1 MQGRNNVPPVV
12 RRIGA
17 SLIGIALSCLLV
29 MGLTPQAVVAQ
40 DTGTVQGTV
49 VDGQGRPLPGA
60 QVAVAGT
67 QRGSV
72 TDGQGNYSI
81 EGVPTGEQTLR
92 AQFVGYKPQTQT
104 VTIEAGETVTADFT
118 LQQDLLQMEEAVV
131 TGSFQERSKM
141 ESSVAITTLSSAEI
155 ELQNPRSTADLLK
168 AIPGFYV
175 ESSGG
180 EGGNNLF
187 ARGLPADGSF
197 RYVNI
202 QQNGIPIFESPEL
215 AFLNIDQLYRV
226 DQTIRNTE
234 AVRGGTAAIFASNS
248 PAGIVN
254 FVDKTGGQE
263 LSGVAKLTGA
273 TRGLFRTD
281 FNVGG
286 PIGED
291 WRFNVGGFYRYDEG
305 VRDPGF
311 PGNQG
316 GQVKANVTRLL
327 DDGYVRVYGTYLN
340 DRNVFYLPIPLQ
352 NPDDPEGIDGLDA
365 NYGTLTSLNA
375 SKVEIPGPNG
385 STRELDLTDGVHT
398 QRNSLQADLFFELT
412 DDVTLENKARVMQAD
427 TDFNAIFSLSAPETP
442 GGFFDRQIDRE
453 IRIDG
458 QNQTIGAAFPNAA
471 GFEYVFSEGGDVIN
485 PNEPNTLNNLNGNG
499 FLIESG
505 WWTIQ
510 KPVSNFTNDLQVSLN
525 AGSHSISTGL
535 YFSSYNVDEQWQFN
549 SILTGVRDKP
559 RLIDAYLVDD
569 DGQRIMQLTENG
581 FTQYGGFHVSNT
593 ATANVIAAY
602 IGDEWQA
609 TDKLR
614 IDLGGRLERDFF
626 QGRQENNTGLQDLGR
641 EGTLADNAFTTGSGG
656 FTTYSFDYTEWA
668 ASLGLNYRFSEAF
681 SVFARGSRAFRTP
694 DLDDIRG
701 LQGEKPE
708 AQTVLQSEV
717 GVKYSSPN
725 LAIFANAFITNIDEI
740 SFTDEA
746 LVDGELQT
754 ITRIAEATTPGV
766 EIEAR
771 GSYAGFGLNLT
782 ATLQNPEYNSLEFPN
797 ENLAEEASE
806 LDFEGNRVRRVPRYV
821 VNFRPSYTFG
831 NAKLYLTGK
840 YYDERF
846 SDDANN
852 VTLPDY
858 FVFGAGA
865 RYQLGPTTL
874 QVTGSNLFNEV
885 GLTEGN
891 PRTGQ
896 VVGIQRDIFSARP
909 ILGRRFTASIRYNF

>member
-1 MQGRNNVPPVV
+1 MQDRNNVPPVV

-17 SLIGIALSCLLV
+17 GLIGIALSCLLV
-29 MGLTPQAVVAQ
+29 MGLAPQAVVAQ

-81 EGVPTGEQTLR
+81 EGIPAGEQTLR

-510 KPVSNFTNDLQVSLN
+510 KPVSNFTNDLQLSFN

-754 ITRIAEATTPGV
+754 ITRIAD
-766 EIEAR
+766 AR
-771 GSYAGFGLNLT
+771 
-782 ATLQNPEYNSLEFPN
+782 
-797 ENLAEEASE
+797 
-806 LDFEGNRVRRVPRYV
+806 R
-821 VNFRPSYTFG
+821 
-831 NAKLYLTGK
+831 
-840 YYDERF
+840 
-846 SDDANN
+846 
-852 VTLPDY
+852 
-858 FVFGAGA
+858 
-865 RYQLGPTTL
+865 
-874 QVTGSNLFNEV
+874 
-885 GLTEGN
+885 
-891 PRTGQ
+891 
-896 VVGIQRDIFSARP
+896 
-909 ILGRRFTASIRYNF
+909 